1 MRNLYKEDIM
11 NDVIIKVIIDS
22 QLSVFLNYDTCP
34 VWIRLKSAVFMRVV
48 RSHRQGGGDHRSEI
62 RTWQCHNFH

>member
-11 NDVIIKVIIDS
+11 NDVIIKAVIDS

-34 VWIRLKSAVFMRVV
+34 VWISLKSVFLRVV
-48 RSHRQGGGDHRSEI
+48 RSHRQGGGRSQI
-62 RTWQCHNFH
+62 

>member
-11 NDVIIKVIIDS
+11 NDVIIKVVIDS

-34 VWIRLKSAVFMRVV
+34 VWISLESVFLRVV
-48 RSHRQGGGDHRSEI
+48 KSHHHQV
-62 RTWQCHNFH
+62 TF